1 MKENEVNVI
10 TFEIC
15 SNKDKNICKIVIYVI
30 FISKKYCQ

>member
-15 SNKDKNICKIVIYVI
+15 SIKDKNIFKIVDYVI
-30 FISKKYCQ
+30 FGIYL

>member
-15 SNKDKNICKIVIYVI
+15 SIKDKNICKIVVYVI
-30 FISKKYCQ
+30 VSVNL